1 MFEKFMC
8 KTRFTININLFDI
21 ITFIIVLIGLSFVVT
36 VYATK
41 IIVGYRYD
49 FWLCIVSFIYISTY
63 LFVVLVLIKPIHDP
77 PKKQIVTLFN
87 IKIITF
93 SDL

>member
-63 LFVVLVLIKPIHDP
+63 LLSVYIPTYFVLKPQKTKHKDD
-77 PKKQIVTLFN
+77 KTV
-87 IKIITF
+87 
-93 SDL
+93 